1 MEWFEGLPADEGYY
15 WHVSDYEPR
24 PEVVYFYPRKLLSD
38 SVAGGVYGGL
48 YYERMGT
55 DVNAPLYW
63 AGEKEHHWLGPLAVP
78 TPPRLL
84 EYKPT
89 RKQWNE

>member
-38 SVAGGVYGGL
+38 SVAEASTAVST
-48 YYERMGT
+48 MN
-55 DVNAPLYW
+55 VWAP
-63 AGEKEHHWLGPLAVP
+63 
-78 TPPRLL
+78 TS
-84 EYKPT
+84 T
-89 RKQWNE
+89 RRCTGRVRRNITGWGRWQYRHRRDC